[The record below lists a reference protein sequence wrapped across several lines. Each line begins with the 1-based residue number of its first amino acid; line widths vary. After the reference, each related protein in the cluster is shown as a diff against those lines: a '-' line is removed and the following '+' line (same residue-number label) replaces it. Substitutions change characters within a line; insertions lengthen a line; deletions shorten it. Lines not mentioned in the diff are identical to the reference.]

1 MFLLAE
7 VVPDF
12 VKILGYGLSGF
23 AFLLMF
29 FAYMLLR
36 QVISKQ
42 TQNTMII
49 KSIWGF
55 MGLSFILT
63 IVIGIFSYMTG
74 DYKKKELVENE
85 EKITQQ
91 QTGIDILTQTQTLD
105 SLVKNVTV
113 GTAGSDTAKVDE
125 TITKFENNL
134 TDLQAKLN
142 KVNATEEEK
151 KKVNE
156 LKEESTKTLDSLKQ
170 TDLSKETRMRLNNK
184 ILNQTNEISRI
195 TGNAVK
201 RDIKKTGA
209 SSRIQPQ

>member
-209 SSRIQPQ
+209 SSRIQPK

>member
-1 MFLLAE
+1 MFILAE

-134 TDLQAKLN
+134 TDLQAKLD

-170 TDLSKETRMRLNNK
+170 TDLSKETRMRLNYK
-184 ILNQTNEISRI
+184 ILNQTNEISRV

>member
-1 MFLLAE
+1 MFILAE

-85 EKITQQ
+85 VTITKQ
-91 QTGIDILTQTQTLD
+91 QTGIEILTQSQTLD
-105 SLVKNVTV
+105 SLAKNVTV
-113 GTAGSDTAKVDE
+113 GADTAKVDE
-125 TITKFENNL
+125 TITKFENNI
-134 TDLQAKLN
+134 TDLQSKLD

-151 KKVNE
+151 KKVSE
-156 LKEESTKTLDSLKQ
+156 LKEESTKTLDSLKRS
-170 TDLSKETRMRLNNK
+170 DLSKETRMRLNYK
-184 ILNQTNEISRI
+184 ILNQTNEISRV

-201 RDIKKTGA
+201 RDIRKVGA
-209 SSRIQPQ
+209 TSRVQPQ

>member
-1 MFLLAE
+1 MFILAE

-209 SSRIQPQ
+209 SSRIQPK